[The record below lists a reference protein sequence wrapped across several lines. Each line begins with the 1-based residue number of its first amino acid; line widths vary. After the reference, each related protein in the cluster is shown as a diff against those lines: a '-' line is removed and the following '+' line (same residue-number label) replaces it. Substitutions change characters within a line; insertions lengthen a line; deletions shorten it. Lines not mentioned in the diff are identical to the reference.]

1 MCMDRREYPIYQDPN
16 SHAGNGDREAQS
28 FLSMPA
34 SARAARGFISR
45 SLRKH
50 GATRSVVDD
59 FELVVGELT
68 ANAIEHGDGA
78 NLYVTVDFTDARWW
92 EVEIAGSSSE
102 VGEQMDDPGQ
112 WQIADPEAE
121 SGRGLG
127 ITRALMDDIV
137 TNAEAHWLSIR
148 CRRRIAMVASP

>member
-1 MCMDRREYPIYQDPN
+1 MDRREYPIDQDPN
-16 SHAGNGDREAQS
+16 TCAGNGGREAQS
-28 FLSMPA
+28 FLSVPA
-34 SARAARGFISR
+34 GARAARAFISR
-45 SLRKH
+45 SLGNH
-50 GATRSVVDD
+50 GATRSVLDD

-92 EVEIAGSSSE
+92 DVEISGSSGE
-102 VGEQMDDPGQ
+102 VDEGMHDPGQ
-112 WQIADPEAE
+112 WRIADPEAE

-148 CRRRIAMVASP
+148 CRRRVAMVTSP